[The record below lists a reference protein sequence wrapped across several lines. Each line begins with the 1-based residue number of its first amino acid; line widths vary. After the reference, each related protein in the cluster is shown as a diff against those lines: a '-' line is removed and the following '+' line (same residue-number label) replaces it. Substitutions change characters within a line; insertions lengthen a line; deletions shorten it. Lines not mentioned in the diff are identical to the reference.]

1 MKDINICEI
10 RSQLSDLLYIQK
22 EINNHICNEIDEL
35 MRGRGRTNNEIKE
48 SIIYILDERL

>member
-22 EINNHICNEIDEL
+22 GINNRICNEIDEL
-35 MRGRGRTNNEIKE
+35 MRGRGRTNSEIKE